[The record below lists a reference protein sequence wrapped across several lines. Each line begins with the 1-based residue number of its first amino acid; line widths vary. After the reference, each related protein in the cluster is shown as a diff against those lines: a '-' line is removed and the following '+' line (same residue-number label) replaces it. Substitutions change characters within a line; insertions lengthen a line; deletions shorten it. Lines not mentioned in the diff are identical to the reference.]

1 MGFRAISANDPPG
14 AERPRTAG
22 HAAPSETPDDG
33 ALLDAYSRAVVDVVE
48 CVSPAVIGVSWKRES
63 TGHGQARGGQ
73 GSGFLFAPDGF
84 ALTNSH
90 VVSGAGALEVTL
102 ADGATTAARVVGDD
116 PATDTA
122 VIRIESGVELP
133 VAPLGDSRG
142 LKPGQLV
149 VAIGNPLGFQST
161 VTAGVVSALGRTLR
175 STTGRLID
183 DVIQTDAAL
192 NPGNSGGPL
201 VDSAGRVVGICTAT
215 ILPAQNLC
223 FAVGINTV
231 KPVVAQLLHHG
242 FVRRGF
248 LGIAARNLAL
258 HPGSVRRHGLA
269 SGGGVL
275 VTSCEPGG
283 PADAAGLRQGDV
295 LVHLD
300 GESVGGIDDLHRLLL
315 EERIGTSMPVTV
327 LRNGRKKTFW
337 MTPVEAPR

>member
-1 MGFRAISANDPPG
+1 MAYRVKSVQGPS
-14 AERPRTAG
+14 PRDRG
-22 HAAPSETPDDG
+22 AAPLSDAIGAAPDNG

-48 CVSPAVIGVSWKRES
+48 RVSPAVIGVSWKGETARRGS
-63 TGHGQARGGQ
+63 PRGGQ
-73 GSGFLFAPDGF
+73 GSGFAFAPDGF

-90 VVSGAGALEVTL
+90 VVAGAGTLEVTL
-102 ADGATTAARVVGDD
+102 SDGAAVAARIVGDD

-122 VIRIESGVELP
+122 VIRIESGSDLP

-231 KPVVAQLLHHG
+231 KPVVTQLLHHG

-248 LGIAARNLAL
+248 LGIAAQNLAL
-258 HPGSVRRHGLA
+258 HPNSVRRHGLA
-269 SGGGVL
+269 AGGGVL
-275 VTSCEPGG
+275 VTSSEPGG
-283 PADAAGLRQGDV
+283 PAETAGLRQGDV
-295 LVHLD
+295 LVELD
-300 GESVGGIDDLHRLLL
+300 GEPVGGIDDLHRLLL
-315 EERIGTSMPVTV
+315 EERIGTAIPVTI
-327 LRNGRKKTFW
+327 LRNGRKRTLW
-337 MTPVEAPR
+337 VTPVETPR